1 MKHSMPRLFCRV
13 MTFALLLPALATA
26 QQQAAAEP
34 GAAAAPA
41 AHSEYVIGPGDA
53 LDVFVWRNADLSTR
67 VPVRPDGKISTPL
80 VEDMVAVGKSPTQL
94 ARDIE
99 AVLTEYIRTPKVNII
114 VTEAASANSQ
124 VRVVGQAV
132 TPRAIPYREGL
143 TVMDVVIAVGG
154 LSEFAAGNRAKIVR
168 MGAGGKPEEKRVRL
182 RDLLEKGD
190 LRQNLAM
197 LPGDVLVIPE
207 TRL

>member
-13 MTFALLLPALATA
+13 VTVALLLPALAMG
-26 QQQAAAEP
+26 QQSP
-34 GAAAAPA
+34 SRSDNAAPPA
-41 AHSEYVIGPGDA
+41 TPSEYVIGPGDA

-168 MGAGGKPEEKRVRL
+168 MGPGGKPQEKRVRL